1 MENINTE
8 DRVQI
13 PRCGEI
19 GLTSD
24 EIATFD
30 YSGYVMTGSRYD
42 SIS

>member
-1 MENINTE
+1 MENIHTD

-30 YSGYVMTGSRYD
+30 LPIWLCDDWKQV
-42 SIS
+42 